1 MLCMHING
9 DILMQEILTCT
20 SDVEIFNKF
29 QIHTNIKLQNHNNM
43 KRNERGN
50 IGTDQAHLNPL
61 QEHLDKLDAQVQ
73 EETSVDEAAAEK
85 EASREA
91 FKRMQRMAGV
101 RMTATPESA
110 VTMTGW
116 FDVDM
121 SQLGYGG
128 RLYPQDLKI
137 VYRAARAAEIR
148 HWSNMDDSNLNAQVA
163 QHLTD
168 LIAVCCR
175 CVSISGNN
183 QYSYKDIYEHDKW
196 KLIMMI
202 HDLTFPENS
211 EVTNPIL
218 LDVTSGVCKHHF
230 KLNLSADN
238 IHFVEPD
245 SMLDK
250 YIDSENGGYLVNT
263 KSLGQIALKPS
274 TIGVGEAMAQY
285 MMKLDIETQRNIIGI
300 APVVAMQLGDWR
312 GLNDKLILQA
322 FQEFNGIE
330 PLKALPL
337 LLDIADKATVK
348 AAETIK
354 FVCPHCKME
363 GEAPFRF
370 PNGIKQI
377 FRPISN
383 IESELL

>member
-1 MLCMHING
+1 
-9 DILMQEILTCT
+9 
-20 SDVEIFNKF
+20 
-29 QIHTNIKLQNHNNM
+29 M

-73 EETSVDEAAAEK
+73 EETSVDDAAAEK

-91 FKRMQRMAGV
+91 FECMQRMAGV
-101 RMTATPESA
+101 RITATPESA